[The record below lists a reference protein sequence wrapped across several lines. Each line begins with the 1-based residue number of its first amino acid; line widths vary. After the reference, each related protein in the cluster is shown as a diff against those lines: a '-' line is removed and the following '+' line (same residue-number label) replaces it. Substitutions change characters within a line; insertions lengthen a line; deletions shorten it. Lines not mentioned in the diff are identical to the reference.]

1 MLREEKMDVKKL
13 TGAALAAF
21 VILFVAGFLV
31 HGVWLGSTYQQMRD
45 GGFSFRPENVM
56 RQKLWIILMSD
67 CLYSILFVWVYAKGR
82 EQKSWIGQG
91 FRYGILMT
99 LLTAVP
105 AALNEYAVYN
115 LPHIL
120 VIEWM
125 IAGLITLTLMGLAV
139 AMLLS
144 KSSAA

>member
-1 MLREEKMDVKKL
+1 MDMKKL
-13 TGAALAAF
+13 SGAALAAF
-21 VILFVAGFLV
+21 VILFIAGFLV
-31 HGVWLGSTYQQMRD
+31 HGVWLGNTYHQMRD

-56 RQKLWIILMSD
+56 RQKLWIILVSD
-67 CLYSILFVWVYAKGR
+67 ALYSILFAWVYAKGR

-91 FRYGILMT
+91 IRYGILMT
-99 LLTAVP
+99 LFTVVP
-105 AALNEYAVYN
+105 SALDEYAIYN

-125 IAGLITLTLMGLAV
+125 IAGLITLMLMGLAV
-139 AMLLS
+139 AMVLS